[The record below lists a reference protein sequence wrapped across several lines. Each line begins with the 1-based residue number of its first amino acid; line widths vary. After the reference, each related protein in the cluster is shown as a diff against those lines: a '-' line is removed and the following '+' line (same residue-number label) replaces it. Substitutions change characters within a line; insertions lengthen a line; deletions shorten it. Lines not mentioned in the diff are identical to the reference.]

1 MPEAVAGLVAPV
13 ERIASRAPCI
23 PRAVYPTEQDA
34 PPFFQ
39 QAQPMSCGSD
49 CRPKKVLWSLLKAF
63 AIACQAAGAWS
74 ASRIGGW
81 SGARWLAGG
90 APTRLTPAEG
100 PCAAQTLTKPP
111 H

>member
-81 SGARWLAGG
+81 ARACLLPRA
-90 APTRLTPAEG
+90 AHIRLPSA
-100 PCAAQTLTKPP
+100 
-111 H
+111 